1 MYCPESSP
9 CDPWNMPEAVAVVLI
24 CFMALLVEL
33 VVVGVLKISE
43 YVSSVRAKR
52 LMALHRKEWRH
63 EPRK

>member
-1 MYCPESSP
+1 MCPDAAP
-9 CDPWNMPEAVAVVLI
+9 CEFWNLPMSLAVVLI
-24 CFMALLVEL
+24 CFVVLLVEL

-52 LMALHRKEWRH
+52 LMAIHRKEWRN